1 MQLSALKKQRAVKL
15 QGSLHD
21 ESMIQ
26 RWRQNSFKIDDE
38 SSSIIDS
45 KRKRLAGAGRKP
57 VRGDLEE
64 ELLEKIIDKRE
75 KHYHVACK
83 IITVWAQ
90 ELATAHN
97 LGDFQASQGWL
108 FNFMRR
114 NNLTVRRRT
123 TTGQT
128 IPKDALQKIASVFK
142 LGRYAKR
149 DNSRITRIEDR
160 PYKID
165 WT

>member
-1 MQLSALKKQRAVKL
+1 M
-15 QGSLHD
+15 GGH
-21 ESMIQ
+21 ESF
-26 RWRQNSFKIDDE
+26 R
-38 SSSIIDS
+38 
-45 KRKRLAGAGRKP
+45 RLLLGFQP
-57 VRGDLEE
+57 VLGDLEE
-64 ELLEKIIDKRE
+64 ELLEKIIDERE
-75 KHYHVACK
+75 KHYHVSCK

-97 LGDFQASQGWL
+97 LGDFQASRGWL

-128 IPKDALQKIASVFK
+128 VPKDALQKIASFVKFCENQRRECGFSLSNIANMDETPIWAPK
-142 LGRYAKR
+142 YAKR
-149 DNSRITRIEDR
+149 DNSRNTRVEDR
-160 PYKID
+160 PNKID